1 MWSRRLLSVSAKAV
15 GDQGEIRITNFVAP
29 QLFNR
34 LTVRTGAG
42 RWSER
47 VAGEP
52 TYNYQLRA
60 FAAAVRDGADVLTPP
75 SDAVANMRVIDD
87 CYLAAG
93 LQPRGLP

>member
-15 GDQGEIRITNFVAP
+15 GDQAELRITNFVAP

-34 LTVRTGAG
+34 LTVPTGAG

-52 TYNYQLRA
+52 TYNHQLRA
-60 FAAAVRDGADVLTPP
+60 FAAAVRAIP
-75 SDAVANMRVIDD
+75 
-87 CYLAAG
+87 
-93 LQPRGLP
+93 